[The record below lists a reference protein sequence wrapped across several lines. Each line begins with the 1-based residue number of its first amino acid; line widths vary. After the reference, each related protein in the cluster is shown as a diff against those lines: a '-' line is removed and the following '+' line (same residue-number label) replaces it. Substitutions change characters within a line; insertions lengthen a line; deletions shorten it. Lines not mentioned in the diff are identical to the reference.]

1 MTDAPRLT
9 KFDQFARIT
18 QAASG
23 ISIILGIIIG
33 LTQIYKT
40 SSELRGAAHSAK
52 MNALPSVR
60 ELVKEDT
67 AIRQEMTTFL
77 ENYDREKLEKE
88 IGSGDL
94 ESAYYSASLAP
105 LRDVGHHYEEM
116 GALVKSDYVDF
127 DLVFEL
133 IPFPDN
139 FWELTA
145 PVRERARTNWSKGK
159 GLPDFWRNF
168 TYLQCRY
175 QTRRHGKPEP
185 SNVCRENP

>member
-1 MTDAPRLT
+1 MTDVPRIT
-9 KFDQFARIT
+9 KFEHFARIT

-40 SSELRGAAHSAK
+40 S
-52 MNALPSVR
+52 VR

-77 ENYDREKLEKE
+77 ENYDKEKLEKAL
-88 IGSGDL
+88 GSGDL
-94 ESAYYSASLAP
+94 ESAYYSPSLAP

-145 PVRERARTNWSKGK
+145 PVRERARTNWSKGE
-159 GLPDFWRNF
+159 GLSDFWRNF

-185 SNVCRENP
+185 SNICRENP